1 MGVRLDGIL
10 AAVLCVAA
18 GCGGA
23 SAGDAAEGGEPTAV
37 VLDQRVEW
45 PLALEGVAITLDD
58 REVHDVRD
66 ASAQLPAQLGTTA
79 ALARGEHR
87 VGVELTVSRPC
98 IPGGPREKLTVR
110 ASRTVRIDAP
120 RTPIGILFRGD
131 ENGVLDVRIGTG
143 NPAEQSTGTVVATT
157 TDGCGLLGDG

>member
-1 MGVRLDGIL
+1 MGVRLKWTL
-10 AAVLCVAA
+10 AVVLCAAA

-23 SAGDAAEGGEPTAV
+23 APGAAETGEPTAV
-37 VLDQRVEW
+37 VVDQQVEW

-58 REVHDVRD
+58 RRVHDVRD
-66 ASAQLPAQLGTTA
+66 ESAQLPARLGTTA

-87 VGVELTVSRPC
+87 VGVELTVTRPC

-131 ENGVLDVRIGTG
+131 EDGALDVRIGTG
-143 NPAEQSTGTVVATT
+143 SAADRGTGTVIATT